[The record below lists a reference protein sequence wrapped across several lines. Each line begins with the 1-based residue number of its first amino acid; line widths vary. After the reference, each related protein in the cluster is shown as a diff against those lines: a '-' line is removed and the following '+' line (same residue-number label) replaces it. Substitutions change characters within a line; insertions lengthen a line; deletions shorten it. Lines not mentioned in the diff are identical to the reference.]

1 MSALFA
7 WVAAAST
14 LLAPARQPEQHTAL
28 GLAIASR
35 AETEA
40 PLFKGDDDRHR
51 TTALLVAMAFRES
64 SLRADAVG
72 DHVAGKPTSYCAF
85 QLHLPGGAKTAEG
98 WTGVQLVEDPEKCV
112 TAAMRL
118 IRESMR
124 ACPSAPLAWYA
135 AGPSGCESVRAQR
148 ISRDRLSL
156 AQRLVRDVKVPV
168 SEPPAATLSPSNLP
182 APVAPNPR
190 AWAPIL
196 APANARP
203 RLFCGGA

>member
-7 WVAAAST
+7 WVAAASA
-14 LLAPARQPEQHTAL
+14 LLAPARQPEQLTPL
-28 GLAIASR
+28 SLAIAVR
-35 AETEA
+35 AEAEA

-64 SLRADAVG
+64 SLRPDAVG

-98 WTGVQLVEDPEKCV
+98 WTGVELAEDPDKCV

-124 ACPSAPLAWYA
+124 SCPSAPLAWYA
-135 AGPSGCESVRAQR
+135 AGPSGCDSVRAQR

-168 SEPPAATLSPSNLP
+168 TEPTTATLSPSNLP
-182 APVAPNPR
+182 APTAPTRR
-190 AWAPIL
+190 AAAPIF
-196 APANARP
+196 APSSARP

>member
-7 WVAAAST
+7 WVAAASA
-14 LLAPARQPEQHTAL
+14 LLAPARQPEQLTPL
-28 GLAIASR
+28 GLAIATR
-35 AETEA
+35 AEAEA
-40 PLFKGDDDRHR
+40 PLFKGDEDRHR

-98 WTGVQLVEDPEKCV
+98 WTGAQLAEDPEKCV

-124 ACPSAPLAWYA
+124 SCPSAPLAWYA
-135 AGPSGCESVRAQR
+135 SGPSGCESVRAQR

-156 AQRLVRDVKVPV
+156 AQRLVRDVKVPAT
-168 SEPPAATLSPSNLP
+168 EPSTATLTPSTLP

-190 AWAPIL
+190 AAAPIL
-196 APANARP
+196 APATTRP